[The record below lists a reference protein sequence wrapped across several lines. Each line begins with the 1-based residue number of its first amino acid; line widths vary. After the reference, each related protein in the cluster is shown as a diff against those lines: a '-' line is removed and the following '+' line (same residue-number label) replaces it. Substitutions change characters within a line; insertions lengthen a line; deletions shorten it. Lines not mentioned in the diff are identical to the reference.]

1 MNLAQSVVA
10 GSSGTKCALKYV
22 MQSFGRPS
30 QMNRKEKGRAVA
42 DPALA
47 FLAVLAF
54 RLDSLRYTRET
65 LLNPR

>member
-1 MNLAQSVVA
+1 MIPDTGYQK
-10 GSSGTKCALKYV
+10 GEEK
-22 MQSFGRPS
+22 
-30 QMNRKEKGRAVA
+30 KGRADT

>member
-1 MNLAQSVVA
+1 MIPDTGYQK
-10 GSSGTKCALKYV
+10 SGEK
-22 MQSFGRPS
+22 
-30 QMNRKEKGRAVA
+30 KGRADN